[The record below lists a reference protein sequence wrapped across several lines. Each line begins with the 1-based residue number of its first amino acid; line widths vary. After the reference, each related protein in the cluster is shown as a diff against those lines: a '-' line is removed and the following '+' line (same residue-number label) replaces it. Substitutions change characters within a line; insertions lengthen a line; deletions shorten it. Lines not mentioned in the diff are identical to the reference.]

1 MASASQGHTSGRNR
15 LRAIKNTTSPVVVYT
30 KVHGLPIS
38 VVGKDDDG
46 EDRCGQQDLL
56 GRRVAHA
63 ASLSN
68 RRPLEPY

>member
-1 MASASQGHTSGRNR
+1 MHRPAKATRQAVNR
-15 LRAIKNTTSPVVVYT
+15 PRAIKNTTSPVVVYT
-30 KVHGLPIS
+30 KVHWLPIS

-63 ASLSN
+63 ASLATGDH
-68 RRPLEPY
+68 